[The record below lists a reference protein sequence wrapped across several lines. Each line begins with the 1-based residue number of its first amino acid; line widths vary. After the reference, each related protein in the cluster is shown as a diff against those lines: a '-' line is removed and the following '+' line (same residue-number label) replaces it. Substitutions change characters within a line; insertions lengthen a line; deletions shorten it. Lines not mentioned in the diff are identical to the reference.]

1 MTNKKKYVAP
11 HTELRTVELESGF
24 MVASNIDTKI
34 EQKDVE
40 INVEGYEPT
49 IENDVTFN

>member
-1 MTNKKKYVAP
+1 MTDKKEYVAP

-34 EQKDVE
+34 ESD
-40 INVEGYEPT
+40 NVKIEVKGYEPT
-49 IENDVTFN
+49 IENDVTFD